1 MPLILVVD
9 DSMNDLLFLE
19 EFLTT
24 SGFECRLANSG
35 EMALEHLKIEKFDL
49 VISDFQMDDGDG
61 LWLIDEIKKIKIM
74 TKVILLST
82 ELLTFGDGFS
92 PKPID
97 LNHLKQ
103 QISHFIKL

>member
-9 DSMNDLLFLE
+9 DSMDDLLFLE

-24 SGFECRLANSG
+24 SGYECRLANSG
-35 EMALEHLKIEKFDL
+35 HMALEHLKIEKFDL
-49 VISDFQMDDGDG
+49 VISDYQMDDGDG
-61 LWLIDEIKKIKIM
+61 LWLIDEIKKNKIM

-82 ELLTFGDGFS
+82 ELFTSGDGFS

-97 LNHLKQ
+97 LIHLQQ
-103 QISHFIKL
+103 QIGLIL